1 MYTQNP
7 ECECECLYQ
16 LYPELLK
23 TGNNPKVR
31 QLVNKLQYLY
41 TVEYLLSNKKIQTT
55 D

>member
-7 ECECECLYQ
+7 ECECLQQ

-23 TGNNPKVR
+23 TGNNPKDY

-41 TVEYLLSNKKIQTT
+41 TMKYLLSNKKIQTT